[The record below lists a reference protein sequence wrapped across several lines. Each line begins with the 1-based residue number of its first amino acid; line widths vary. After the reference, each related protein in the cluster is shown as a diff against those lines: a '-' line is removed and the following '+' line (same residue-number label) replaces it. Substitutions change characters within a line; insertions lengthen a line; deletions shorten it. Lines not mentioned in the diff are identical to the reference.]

1 MPNADLSAR
10 TTVPAGLSSS
20 GLSPQQQR
28 NDDDEIDLSALAA
41 ALARRRRLAFVVAAA
56 VLALGA
62 TTTIVRRIVSPVYQ
76 GSFQLLVTDP
86 ISRDDRRG
94 SRTADPDSLR
104 ELAISQT
111 GEVDTAVLIQV
122 LRSTLLLEPVAR
134 RFDLPVEAIASEL
147 TVADAERKAQGV
159 LNVTLQWSDPAQ
171 GEDLLAAL
179 AESYLDYSLRQRQ
192 EKLRQGLVFLD
203 EQAPELQKRM
213 AKVEQELAS
222 FRRTSG
228 FLEPSTSAAALQER
242 RQQLL
247 SRQQDLAQRRAQ
259 LSNLAASVRAGR
271 LLGQQVQELVTE
283 VYPKLREDLTQ
294 VEKELADADAVF
306 TPEAPQV
313 QNLRAR
319 RDELRSLLQRR
330 ELDVLATQLSDNR
343 AQQVEV
349 ERQLSSLAAQF
360 AGNPALVKQY
370 DAIQQRLTV
379 ARDNLSSYLKSR
391 ESFRLEVAQRTVPW
405 QVIVPP
411 KFLAAPVKP
420 SLPRSLALWSLLA
433 AMSGLGAALLRE
445 RLDHVFH
452 SPQELEQELGL
463 PMLGLIPHLSI
474 NPHQTIETAT
484 EALEFRDR
492 FALRESLRNLFTSFR
507 LLRADK
513 PLRLILF
520 TSSAQAEGKTTATA
534 LFARTLMDLGQR
546 VLVVDADLR
555 RPRLHQKLGIE
566 NLAGF
571 STLLTTEEPPDLHA
585 LEAMIQ
591 RPTERLHLLTAGPTP
606 PDAAK
611 LLSSERCG
619 HLCDLIRSLPDYDLV
634 LFDSPPALDLSD
646 PVLLSEHLDGLLFLV
661 GMQQINRS
669 LPALALRR
677 IAGSGVDV
685 LGVVA
690 NQVVA
695 SSRYGY
701 GYGYG
706 YGNEYS
712 YGYGDGSGR
721 YQGLSSRY
729 LATAEAEAEPGVD
742 SDEDLATSAGAG
754 TRTPRSLRP
763 RVRRLLRWLDRG
775 A

>member
-1 MPNADLSAR
+1 VPPTNLSAGPTAA
-10 TTVPAGLSSS
+10 TTIPPPVASRV
-20 GLSPQQQR
+20 QARDQE
-28 NDDDEIDLSALAA
+28 DEIDLGALWI
-41 ALARRRRLAFVVAAA
+41 ALSRRRRLALAVAAT

-62 TTTIVRRIVSPVYQ
+62 TATIVRRIVSPVYQ

-86 ISRDDRRG
+86 ISQDDRR
-94 SRTADPDSLR
+94 STASADPDSLR
-104 ELAISQT
+104 ELAIRKT
-111 GEVDTAVLIQV
+111 GAVDTAVLIQV

-134 RFDLPVEAIASEL
+134 RFDLPVEVIGSKL
-147 TVADAERKAQGV
+147 TVADADRKAQGV
-159 LNVTLQWSDPAQ
+159 LNVTLQWENPAQ
-171 GEDLLAAL
+171 GEALLQAL
-179 AESYLDYSLRQRQ
+179 AERYLDYSLRQRQ
-192 EKLRQGLVFLD
+192 EKLRQGLAFLD

-213 AKVEQELAS
+213 ARVEQELAS
-222 FRRTSG
+222 FRRSSG
-228 FLEPSTSAAALQER
+228 FLEPATSAAALQER

-247 SRQQDLAQRRAQ
+247 SRQQELAQRRAQ
-259 LSNLAASVRAGR
+259 LSNLAASVQAGR
-271 LLGQQVQELVTE
+271 LLGQQFQAQELVTE

-294 VEKELADADAVF
+294 VEKELADADATF
-306 TPEAPQV
+306 TAEAPQV
-313 QNLRAR
+313 RSLRAR
-319 RDELRSLLQRR
+319 RDELRGLLQRR

-343 AQQVEV
+343 AQQAEV
-349 ERQLSSLAAQF
+349 ERQLSSLARQF
-360 AGNPALVKQY
+360 SGNPALVKQY

-379 ARDNLSSYLKSR
+379 ARDNLSSYIKSR

-411 KFLAAPVKP
+411 KFLPSPVKP
-420 SLPRSLALWSLLA
+420 SLSRNLALWTLLA
-433 AMSGLGAALLRE
+433 AGAGLGAALLRE

-452 SPQELEQELGL
+452 SARELEAELGL
-463 PMLGLIPHLSI
+463 PLLGLIPHLAIES
-474 NPHQTIETAT
+474 NQTIAAAI
-484 EALEFRDR
+484 EALEPKER
-492 FALRESLRNLFTSFR
+492 FTLRESLRNLFTSFR

-534 LFARTLMDLGQR
+534 LFAQTLSDLGQR

-571 STLLTTEEPPDLHA
+571 STLLTAEERPDRAA
-585 LEAMIQ
+585 LEGMIQ
-591 RPTERLHLLTAGPTP
+591 RPGERLHLLTAGPTP

-611 LLSSERCG
+611 LLSAERCG
-619 HLCDLIRSLPDYDLV
+619 HLCDLIRALPEYDVV

-661 GMQQINRS
+661 GIAQIDRA
-669 LPALALRR
+669 LPAMALRR
-677 IAGSGVDV
+677 ISGSGVDV

-695 SSRYGY
+695 SSRYGNGY

-706 YGNEYS
+706 YSYS
-712 YGYGDGSGR
+712 YSDGAGR
-721 YQGLSSRY
+721 YRGLSSRY
-729 LATAEAEAEPGVD
+729 LASADPE
-742 SDEDLATSAGAG
+742 AGADADDQPPSSTG
-754 TRTPRSLRP
+754 SAEKSPRSLRP